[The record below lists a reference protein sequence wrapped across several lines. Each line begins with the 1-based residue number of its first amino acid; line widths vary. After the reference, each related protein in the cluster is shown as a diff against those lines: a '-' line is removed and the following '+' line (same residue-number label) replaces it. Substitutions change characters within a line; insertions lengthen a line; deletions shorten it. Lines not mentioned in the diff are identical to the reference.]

1 MVMEIFSLRP
11 QHGQS
16 LFIDLK
22 GLHNSCKKA
31 SELFA
36 DGPVE
41 ILFCRANDEKIVLSI
56 KAPSELDI
64 FLYDA
69 NDGK

>member
-1 MVMEIFSLRP
+1 MEVFSLRP
-11 QHGQS
+11 QQGQS
-16 LFIDLK
+16 LLIDLK
-22 GLHNSCKKA
+22 GPPNSHKKA

-64 FLYDA
+64 FLHGTSY
-69 NDGK
+69 GE

>member
-1 MVMEIFSLRP
+1 MEFFLLRP

-16 LFIDLK
+16 LFMDLK
-22 GLHNSCKKA
+22 GPHNSDKKA

-69 NDGK
+69 SHGE